1 MKRNILMLALLFLV
15 GITKAE
21 EKQFTTSDG
30 VKLYVKVEGHGTP
43 LLYLHGGPGS
53 GSYWF
58 EQFFGDFMEQHFTVV
73 YLDQRGVG
81 RSGSAKDGNY
91 SMDRMVQDFEELREF
106 LGYDSWLTLGH
117 SFGGLLQMGYA
128 ERFPESLKGMLMI
141 NCTLN
146 ITQTCCESWFPK
158 AAEFLGEQYVS
169 CENDSI
175 PVMER
180 MGYFGDRLREKNVF
194 WKMAYLDQKNEAV
207 MNKTYEPF
215 PDWNYDFGSAAMNNP
230 EYWKNFKPLTAKMEM
245 PVLFFYGSKDWMIG
259 PEHYKGIDF
268 PNLMLWKSEVGH
280 MPFMEAK
287 RDLSKAILAFVENNN
302 F

>member
-1 MKRNILMLALLFLV
+1 MKKNIFILALLLL
-15 GITKAE
+15 GIVVKAE

-30 VKLYVKVEGHGTP
+30 VKLYVKVEGRGTP

-58 EQFFGDFMEQHFTVV
+58 EQFFGDFMEEHFTVI

-81 RSGSAKDGNY
+81 RSANALDGNY
-91 SMDRMVQDFEELREF
+91 SMERMIQDFEELREF

-128 ERFPESLKGMLMI
+128 EKFPESTRGMLMI
-141 NCTLN
+141 NCTLD

-158 AAEFLGEQYVS
+158 AAEFVGEEYVS
-169 CENDSI
+169 CDNDSI

-180 MGYFGDRLREKNVF
+180 MGYFGDKLREKGVF
-194 WKMAYLDQKNEAV
+194 WKMAYMDQRNEAV
-207 MNKTYEPF
+207 MNKTYGSF
-215 PDWNYDFGSAAMNNP
+215 PDWNYDFGNAVLGQP
-230 EYWKNFKPLTAKMEM
+230 EYWKNFKPLTTEMQM
-245 PVLFFYGSKDWMIG
+245 PVLFFYGSRDWMIG
-259 PEHYKGIDF
+259 PQHYKGVEF

-280 MPFMEAK
+280 MPFLEA
-287 RDLSKAILAFVENNN
+287 REDLSKAILSFADKNGF
-302 F
+302 